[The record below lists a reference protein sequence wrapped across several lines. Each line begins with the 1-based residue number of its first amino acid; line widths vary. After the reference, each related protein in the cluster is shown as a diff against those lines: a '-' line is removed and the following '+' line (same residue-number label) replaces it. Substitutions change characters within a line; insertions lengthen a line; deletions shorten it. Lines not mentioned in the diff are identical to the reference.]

1 MKRTFKLFS
10 ASMILILCISISTD
24 ITFAQNAKLIL
35 NPTQD
40 KVELGNKIQI
50 DIEVKEINDL
60 FGYELNLSYPSEMV
74 EYDSISEGNFLKNNK
89 KQTLFEKTIDPQN
102 GQILVSSALAGK
114 NPGVSGNGILFSV
127 VFKTRFVGKTKF
139 LFTKTNMWNSNLSL
153 IPIQTENCSVEI
165 FKIVDTPIIAVEP
178 SILDFGSVNFGD
190 IPEKTFQIQNKG
202 KGSIEGDVA
211 SLTPWIRVSP
221 QTFTDPTDVTVTIS
235 TTLLAPNDSYT
246 GEIKVRSNAGEV
258 SVTVKIYIVQITKR
272 DPPTLKILTPDPDMV
287 SRDKRLFILCETT
300 PGCFASINN
309 QNVAVDLEDGIFFM
323 NTFLH
328 EGKNEIAIA
337 VWDAYENK
345 KVETITA
352 TLDTTP
358 PNLTVDS
365 IPLFSYSD
373 TLIITGKTEPNAEL
387 TFNSQALL
395 VAKDGSFSVS
405 YKAINTIN
413 QLIFT
418 ARDALGNKRNAIR
431 VFFYRP
437 VLPNVIILT
446 VGSSKASF
454 NAREFDIDAPPVV
467 SNGRVLV
474 PLRVIA
480 EIYGADV
487 VWKPETKTVNISLVS
502 TKIML
507 TVGNNN
513 AVINGKTALLDSPPS
528 IINGRVMIPI
538 RFISEAFQ
546 SSVEWNQEE
555 KNVIIRF

>member
-10 ASMILILCISISTD
+10 ASMILILCVSISAN

-35 NPTQD
+35 KTTHD
-40 KVELGNKIQI
+40 RVELGNKIQI
-50 DIEVKEINDL
+50 DVEVKEVNDL
-60 FGYELNLSYPSEMV
+60 FGYELNLSYPFEMV
-74 EYDSISEGNFLKNNK
+74 EFDSVVEGNFLKNNK
-89 KQTLFEKTIDPQN
+89 KQTIFEKTIDPQN

-114 NPGVSGNGILFSV
+114 SPGISGDGILFSV
-127 VFKTRFVGKTKF
+127 VFKTRFVGKVKF
-139 LFTKTNMWNSNLSL
+139 LLTKNNVWNSNLSL
-153 IPIQTENCSVEI
+153 MPIQSGDVTIEI
-165 FKIVDTPIIAVEP
+165 YKILDSPILSVEP
-178 SILDFGSVNFGD
+178 SILDFGSVNFGEV
-190 IPEKTFQIQNKG
+190 PEKTFQISNKG
-202 KGSIEGDVA
+202 KGSIEGEVA
-211 SLTPWIRVSP
+211 SLTPWIRVTP
-221 QTFTDPTDVTVTIS
+221 QTFSDPTEIKVMVT
-235 TTLLAPNDSYT
+235 TTLLTPNDSYS

-258 SVTVKIYIVQITKR
+258 TVAVKIYIVQITKH
-272 DPPTLKILTPDPDMV
+272 DPPTLKILTPDPDMI

-300 PGCFASINN
+300 PGAFASINN
-309 QNVAVDLEDGIFFM
+309 QNVAVDIEDGIFFM
-323 NTFLH
+323 NIILR
-328 EGKNEIAIA
+328 EGKNQIPIA

-358 PNLTVDS
+358 PTLTVDG
-365 IPLFSYSD
+365 IPLFSFSD
-373 TLIITGKTEPNAEL
+373 NLIITGKTEPDADL

-418 ARDALGNKRNAIR
+418 SRDALGNKRNAIR

-487 VWKPETKTVNISLVS
+487 LWKPETKAVNISLVS
-502 TKIML
+502 TKILL
-507 TVGNNN
+507 TVGRTS
-513 AVINGKTALLDSPPS
+513 ALMNGKTVTLDTPPS
-528 IINGRVMIPI
+528 VINGRVMVPI